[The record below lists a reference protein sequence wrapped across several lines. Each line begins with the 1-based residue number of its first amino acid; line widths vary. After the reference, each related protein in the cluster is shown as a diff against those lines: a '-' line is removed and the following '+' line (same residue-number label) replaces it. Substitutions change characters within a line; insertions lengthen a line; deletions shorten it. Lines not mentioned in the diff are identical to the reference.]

1 MSGTER
7 LFFDT
12 NAAIAL
18 LAGDADLLTLWR
30 QGKWAGL
37 SIISVLEFLA
47 WPQLDAA
54 GREVFLRF
62 VERLEV
68 FDLRGEDQALLS
80 AVVELRRARALKLP
94 DAIVLASARVAGATL
109 ISRDAR
115 LLKAAEDA
123 GIGVWRG

>member
-18 LAGDADLLTLWR
+18 LSGDATLLALWR

-37 SIISVLEFLA
+37 SVISVLEFLA
-47 WPQLDAA
+47 WPHLDAA

-62 VERLEV
+62 VQRLDV
-68 FDLRGEDQALLS
+68 IDLRGEDEALLS

-94 DAIVLASARVAGATL
+94 DAIVLASAKLAGATL
-109 ISRDAR
+109 VSRDAR